1 MGTRLKAGFIVGPVH
16 GLADCCLY
24 CKVKQLW
31 STSTLRRIE
40 PAHGQTLSAWWFL
53 WNIGQFSIRLGIM
66 NQALD
71 YFLYS
76 GLKPQP
82 ARCGSLWIVEY
93 FTPVAAYQK
102 NIITLTA
109 PFSSPNFF
117 WGPLQRN
124 LGSAPGFPTCT
135 TSCNSGR
142 GALCHGLVICSW
154 ATHG

>member
-1 MGTRLKAGFIVGPVH
+1 
-16 GLADCCLY
+16 
-24 CKVKQLW
+24 
-31 STSTLRRIE
+31 
-40 PAHGQTLSAWWFL
+40 
-53 WNIGQFSIRLGIM
+53 M

-124 LGSAPGFPTCT
+124 LGSAPGSRPALHHAIQVEVLSAKDLSFAAGQHMGNPWEE
-135 TSCNSGR
+135 R
-142 GALCHGLVICSW
+142 GKDWKIGPNMCKVSMDPL
-154 ATHG
+154 